1 MIVSLVVVVPLVEFS
16 EGTSMIF
23 NRFASLVLSGAIVLS
38 LAVSIG
44 AAWCG
49 ELATQEQNLALLK
62 AIEADLAKKPDNT
75 LLQLQ
80 HAEMLGLLKRYEE
93 QVAEANKLLKKN
105 PNLRDAYLIRSDGEA
120 NQKQYAAPTPKLLL
134 SKARYLRNEKRYAEA
149 IETVNR
155 IIEVE
160 PSNVDAY
167 KCRSACYFRL
177 NGPCEQALRD
187 MEKVVSLNPS
197 DAPAKSL
204 VADLKREIGLK
215 ASTAA
220 SHVK

>member
-1 MIVSLVVVVPLVEFS
+1 
-16 EGTSMIF
+16 MIF

-38 LAVSIG
+38 AAVSSG
-44 AAWCG
+44 PACCG
-49 ELATQEQNLALLK
+49 EVATQEQNLALLK
-62 AIEADLAKKPDNT
+62 AIEADLAKKPDNI
-75 LLQLQ
+75 LFQLQ
-80 HAEMLGLLKRYEE
+80 HAEVLGLLKRYEE

-120 NQKQYAAPTPKLLL
+120 NQKQYAEALISLDRAFKLGAPTPKLLL

-187 MEKVVSLNPS
+187 MEKVVSLNPL